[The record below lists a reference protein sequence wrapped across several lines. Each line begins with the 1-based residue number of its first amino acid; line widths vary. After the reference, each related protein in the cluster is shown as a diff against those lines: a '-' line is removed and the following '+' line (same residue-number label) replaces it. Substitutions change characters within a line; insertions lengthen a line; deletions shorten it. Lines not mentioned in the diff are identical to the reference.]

1 MYRLYLSKAIPDFSR
16 YWVHY
21 AHELW
26 LNGITLCLGRAE
38 LDSDLHVAAGSVQD
52 SCETILHHML
62 IKG

>member
-1 MYRLYLSKAIPDFSR
+1 MELYLTSVGIGSTMRMSFR
-16 YWVHY
+16 MN
-21 AHELW
+21 W

-38 LDSDLHVAAGSVQD
+38 LDSDLHVATGSIQD